1 MSAGKRLFDIVSSAL
16 GLLAAS
22 PLLLAAAV
30 LVKLEDGG
38 PVFFLHERV
47 GRNFR
52 PVRVIK
58 FRTMKVSPSGGPEVT
73 SGSDP
78 RITRIGRHLRK
89 TKLDELPQLINVLKG
104 DMSLVGPRPEV
115 ARYVDAFR
123 DIYKDILTVRP
134 GVTDPASIAYRSE
147 EEILEGV
154 NDPEEYYVKEILPR
168 KLDINLRY
176 VKERSLAGDVGI
188 ILRTLSVLFKPF
200 VAKLHRV
207 PAGGKSPSYRA
218 GGLTRSD
225 LAGIIVRYRTA
236 IIFSLCAVSAAAA
249 NYLAF
254 YIRFDGKIV
263 PEYLIIVP
271 YSVLLALMVRL
282 PLYYSFG
289 LHRGMWQYA
298 GLTDLRK
305 IVTSS
310 TIGTLI
316 MATAFLRWNFGPMRY
331 PYSVILMDWI
341 LMIGFT
347 GIIRIALR
355 LYKEYRISRSAGR
368 KRTLIIGAGEAG
380 ERIVRDMKHS
390 ASVHNPIGFIDDDIT
405 KRGLSIHD
413 VCVLGTR
420 ADLPW
425 VVEVHR
431 PDEILLAIPSARP
444 KLLHDMVNELSR
456 YNLPIKTLPKVA
468 DILDG
473 RVSVDQIKPVDIEYL
488 LGRPL
493 IKAESDILHDFIR
506 GKSVMVTGAG
516 GSIGSEICRQ
526 ACVFGAQSVIAYE
539 RHENSL
545 YNLEMEI
552 ARRNPAAPLYP
563 VIGDVNDTHR
573 LDETLERFKPDII
586 FHAAAHKH
594 VPMMEQNPRE
604 AIYNN
609 ILGTRN
615 VAMMAARYNVERFL
629 LISTDKAVNPTSI
642 MGASKRACELMAG
655 ALGESSSTTKYI
667 TVRFGNVMGSS
678 GSVVPLFKEQIKNGG
693 PVTVTHPDVERFLM
707 LIPEAV
713 QLVVQA
719 ASLGKGGEIF
729 VLNMGTP
736 VKIDD
741 LARNMITLSGYEP
754 KKDIDIEY
762 VGLRPGEKLCE
773 DLFYEFEEVVLT
785 PHSRVFMAVSRDKPN
800 YDTVERFC
808 GRLKELIAVKDTPG
822 MIEQLCLL
830 VKTYRPQPCDE
841 AVRKAA

>member
-1 MSAGKRLFDIVSSAL
+1 MSAAKRLFDIVSSAL

-22 PLLLAAAV
+22 PLLAAAA
-30 LVKLEDGG
+30 LIVKLEDGG
-38 PVFFLHERV
+38 PVFFLHKRV
-47 GRNFR
+47 GKDFR
-52 PVRVIK
+52 PFKVIK
-58 FRTMKVSPSGGPEVT
+58 FRTMTESQAGGPEIT
-73 SGSDP
+73 SASDT
-78 RITRIGRHLRK
+78 RITRIGRYLRK

-123 DIYKDILTVRP
+123 DIYKEILTVRP
-134 GVTDPASIAYRSE
+134 GITDPASIAYRSE

-154 NDPEEYYVKEILPR
+154 PDPEGYYLKEILPR
-168 KLDINLRY
+168 KLDINRRY
-176 VKERSLAGDVGI
+176 VKERSLSGDVSI
-188 ILRTLSVLFKPF
+188 ILRTLSVLIRPMI
-200 VAKLHRV
+200 AKLHQKT
-207 PAGGKSPSYRA
+207 AGDECLSCRHE
-218 GGLTRSD
+218 GLTRSS
-225 LAGIIVRYRTA
+225 LTGLIAKYRA
-236 IIFSLCAVSAAAA
+236 VIIFCLCTASAAAA

-263 PEYLIIVP
+263 PAYLGILP
-271 YSVLLALMVRL
+271 YSVLLALAVRL

-289 LHRGMWQYA
+289 LHRSMWQYA
-298 GLTDLRK
+298 GMSDLRK

-331 PYSVILMDWI
+331 PYSVILLDWI

-347 GIIRIALR
+347 GYVRIALR
-355 LYKEYRISRSAGR
+355 LYKEYRISRSRGK

-380 ERIVRDMKHS
+380 ERIVRDMKCS

-405 KRGLSIHD
+405 KKGLSIHD
-413 VCVLGTR
+413 VSVLGTR
-420 ADLPW
+420 GDLPW
-425 VVEVHR
+425 VVEKYR

-444 KLLHDMVNELSR
+444 KLLHDMIKELSG

-493 IKAESDILHDFIR
+493 IKAESDMFNHFVQ

-526 ACVFGAQSVIAYE
+526 ACAFGARAVVAYE

-545 YNLEMEI
+545 YNLEMELS
-552 ARRNPAAPLYP
+552 RQRTSAPLYA
-563 VIGDVNDTHR
+563 VIGDVNDAHR
-573 LDETLERFKPDII
+573 LEETLERFKPDII

-615 VAMMAARYNVERFL
+615 VALMAGRHNVERFL

-655 ALGESSSTTKYI
+655 ALGESCTTKYI

-693 PVTVTHPDVERFLM
+693 PVTVTHPEVERFLM

-713 QLVVQA
+713 QLVIQA
-719 ASLGKGGEIF
+719 ASLGNGGEIF

-736 VKIDD
+736 VKIDE
-741 LARNMITLSGYEP
+741 LAKNMITLSGYEP
-754 KKDIDIEY
+754 EKDIDIEY

-773 DLFYEFEEVVLT
+773 DLFYEFEDVVLT
-785 PHSRVFMAVSRDKPN
+785 SHSRVFMAVSQDKPD
-800 YDTVERFC
+800 YDTVVRFC
-808 GRLKELIAVKDTPG
+808 DRLKELIAKKDTPG
-822 MIEQLCLL
+822 MIDELCLL
-830 VKTYRPQPCDE
+830 VKTYRPQPCQE
-841 AVRKAA
+841 ETRRAA